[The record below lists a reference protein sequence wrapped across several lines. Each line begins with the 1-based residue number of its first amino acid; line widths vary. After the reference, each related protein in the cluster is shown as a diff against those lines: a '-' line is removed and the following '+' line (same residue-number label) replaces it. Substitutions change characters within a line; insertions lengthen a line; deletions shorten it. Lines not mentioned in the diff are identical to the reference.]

1 MHNMYKV
8 TVILTLSIILFSCG
22 GAEPV
27 PKQKEAFIGVWQS
40 PSGFQIQIL
49 KEGYANVFQ
58 PMDSLHPEYERLRIQ
73 KANEVYNFGFEVIF
87 HGDTTIQLKKP
98 YHGGKVYQI
107 TRNPFMDAD
116 TMKVIINGV
125 TLKKYNEEHFMLE
138 M

>member
-1 MHNMYKV
+1 MNNISGLS
-8 TVILTLSIILFSCG
+8 VILILTVILFSCG
-22 GAEPV
+22 GADPV
-27 PKQKEAFIGVWQS
+27 PKQKEAYIGVWQA

-73 KANEVYNFGFEVIF
+73 KANDVYNFGFTVIF

-98 YHGGKVYQI
+98 YQGGKIYQI
-107 TRNPFMDAD
+107 TRGPFMDAD

-125 TLKKYNEEHFMLE
+125 TLKKYNEDHFMLE

>member
-1 MHNMYKV
+1 MKRIYSIIPVFMLA
-8 TVILTLSIILFSCG
+8 VILCSCG
-22 GAEPV
+22 GTDPV
-27 PKQKEAFIGVWQS
+27 PKEKEAYVGVWQS

-73 KANEVYNFGFEVIF
+73 KANDVYNFGFAVVF

-98 YHGGKVYQI
+98 YQGGKIYQI
-107 TRNPFMDAD
+107 TRSPFMDAD
-116 TMKVIINGV
+116 TMKVIINGI
-125 TLKKYNEEHFMLE
+125 TLRKYNEDHFMLE